1 LTRSEPAITVRA
13 MRVGIVVFPG
23 SNCDHD
29 AVHAVQDVCGHT
41 AVPLWHKQHDLQGV
55 DAVIL
60 PGGFSYGDYLR
71 CGAIAALA
79 PIMAEVRAFAGRGG
93 PVLGICNGFQILC
106 ESGLLPGVLLRNA
119 SLQFRCEDV
128 LLKVENA
135 GTRFTR
141 KLDTSRPLRVPIAH
155 ADGNYT
161 CDDATLERLEGG
173 GQVVLRYVDAAGAAT
188 AEANPN
194 GSRHNIAGIVSA
206 QGNVMGLMPHP
217 ERACEPVLGSAD
229 GLGFFQSLLT

>member
-1 LTRSEPAITVRA
+1 

-29 AVHAVQDVCGHT
+29 AVHAVEDVCGHQ
-41 AVPLWHKQHDLQGV
+41 AVPLWHKNAELQNV

-79 PIMAEVRAFAGRGG
+79 PVMGEVKRFADQGG

-119 SLQFRCEDV
+119 SLQFRCQDV
-128 LLKVENA
+128 LVKVENA
-135 GTRFTR
+135 KTRFTS
-141 KLDTSRPLRVPIAH
+141 KVDSQKPLRIPIAH
-155 ADGNYT
+155 ADGNY
-161 CDDATLERLEGG
+161 
-173 GQVVLRYVDAAGAAT
+173 
-188 AEANPN
+188 
-194 GSRHNIAGIVSA
+194 
-206 QGNVMGLMPHP
+206 
-217 ERACEPVLGSAD
+217 
-229 GLGFFQSLLT
+229 

>member
-1 LTRSEPAITVRA
+1 

-29 AVHAVQDVCGHT
+29 AMHAVERVCGHT
-41 AVPLWHKQHDLQGV
+41 AVPLWHKDADLKGV
-55 DAVIL
+55 EAVIL

-79 PIMAEVRAFAGRGG
+79 PVLGEVKKFADQGG
-93 PVLGICNGFQILC
+93 PVIGICNGFQILC

-128 LLKVENA
+128 LVKVEN
-135 GTRFTR
+135 GKTPFTR
-141 KLDTSRPLRVPIAH
+141 NVAGGKPLRIPIAH
-155 ADGNYT
+155 ADGNYF
-161 CDDATLERLEGG
+161 CDDETLKRLEGE
-173 GQVVLRYVDAAGAAT
+173 GQVLVRYVDAGGKAS

-194 GSRHNIAGIVSA
+194 GSRNNIAGVVNA
-206 QGNVMGLMPHP
+206 RGNVVGMMPHP

-229 GLGFFQSLLT
+229 GLGFFKSLLA